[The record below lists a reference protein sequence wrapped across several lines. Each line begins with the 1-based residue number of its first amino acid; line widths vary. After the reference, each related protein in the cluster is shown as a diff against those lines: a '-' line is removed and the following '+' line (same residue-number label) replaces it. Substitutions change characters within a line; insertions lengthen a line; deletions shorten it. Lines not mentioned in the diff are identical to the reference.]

1 MAITS
6 HLAPTP
12 PGFKVRWRD
21 ILEKNV
27 ALYRR
32 LPEDITLVVEA
43 LIPWFID
50 KVQWEW
56 SHWDRDL
63 DDSEKELQ
71 KVCVACEACLLIARR
86 SKDDYKGFKKFIFF
100 PRDLTP
106 VRGKDSKAAGDA
118 SPSEGRVRQGWYWTK
133 IGMEDGNDNYNLT
146 LHEFAHVLDFR
157 EKKSD
162 SVPYFDKRSVRR
174 EYEAFM
180 ENEYKDICRAWENKT
195 GCEVMEE
202 YATKKVEFFTVATE
216 AFFEY
221 PAMMRLKRR
230 ALYSWMEKIYGM
242 DTAQWSERAS
252 YSDLQMVRAG
262 LLPQWDWETTWDSTV
277 TVRWPA
283 GVSADQYDAWRIKAQ
298 EIQREEIKSLEEKIR
313 REKVRREKLRLERLQ
328 RKARERLKK
337 EQEERE
343 RKELLRLERLKRKER
358 ERDLMNNRTVVL
370 KHPNGIPRLKYRLVN
385 GHREGLFERWNEEGQ
400 LVEETDFSQGYKHGK
415 VNYYYANGKIELEG
429 FHSFNERVG
438 IWQGW
443 HEDGTLSFRSEYA
456 EGELKTWKRFNGG
469 GNTQTFGKVKNR
481 FAGESLGVGK
491 RADNTYD

>member
-56 SHWDRDL
+56 SHWDRNL

-86 SKDDYKGFKKFIFF
+86 NKDDYKGFKKFIFF
-100 PRDLTP
+100 PEDLKP
-106 VRGKDSKAAGDA
+106 ARGEDSNAIGDA
-118 SPSEGRVRQGWYWTK
+118 SPSTGRVRQGWYWTRR
-133 IGMEDGNDNYNLT
+133 GMEDGNDNQNIT

-162 SVPYFDKRSVRR
+162 SVPHFDKRSVRR

-180 ENEYKDICRAWENKT
+180 EKEYKNICRAWEYKT
-195 GCEVMEE
+195 GCEVMGE
-202 YATKKVEFFTVATE
+202 YAATDKVEFFTVATE

-221 PAMMRLKRR
+221 SEMMRLKRR
-230 ALYSWMEKIYGM
+230 ELYSWMEKIYGM
-242 DTAQWSERAS
+242 DPGQWAERVS
-252 YSDLQMVRAG
+252 YSDLQMVRADH
-262 LLPQWDWETTWDSTV
+262 LPQWGEETTWDSTV
-277 TVRWPA
+277 TVLWPA
-283 GVSADQYDAWRIKAQ
+283 GISADAYDVWRAKTE
-298 EIQREEIKSLEEKIR
+298 EIQREEIRSLEEKIR
-313 REKVRREKLRLERLQ
+313 REKSRREKLRLERLQ

-358 ERDLMNNRTVVL
+358 ERDVMNNRTVVL

-385 GHREGLFERWNEEGQ
+385 GTREGLLERWNEEGQ
-400 LVEETDFSQGYKHGK
+400 LLEETDFSQGYKHGK

-429 FHSFNERVG
+429 FHSFNERAG

-443 HEDGTLSFRSEYA
+443 HEEGTPSFRSEYA
-456 EGELKTWKRFNGG
+456 DGELKTWEQLGG
-469 GNTQTFGKVKNR
+469 GDQAQAFGKVKNR
-481 FAGESLGVGK
+481 FAGEKLGRWQKG
-491 RADNTYD
+491 R